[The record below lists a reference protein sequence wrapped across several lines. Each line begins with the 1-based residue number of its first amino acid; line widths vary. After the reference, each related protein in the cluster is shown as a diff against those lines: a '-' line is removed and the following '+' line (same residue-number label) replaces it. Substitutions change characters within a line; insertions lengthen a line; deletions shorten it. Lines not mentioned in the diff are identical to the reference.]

1 MTTPTIGYF
10 GERLDLR
17 IRQGATFGPIQAV
30 MRNPPVSPATVG
42 TLVNLAGC
50 TIRGQ
55 IRRKALDVAIIA
67 SFAVTITDSSK
78 GEYEFGLSSATTS
91 GITAGETLDSTT
103 SRYVWDLEL
112 VDATGRI
119 TPLYYGTVTVL
130 REVTR

>member
-17 IRQGATFGPIQAV
+17 IRQGATFGPIQAT
-30 MRNPPVSPATVG
+30 MRNPVIPPAEIG
-42 TLVNLAGC
+42 TPVNLTGC

-67 SFAVTITDSSK
+67 SFAVTITNALN
-78 GEYEFGLSSATTS
+78 GQYEFSLSSATTA
-91 GITAGETLDSTT
+91 GITAGENLDSTA
-103 SRYVWDLEL
+103 SKYVWDLEL
-112 VDATGRI
+112 VDSTGRI
-119 TPLYYGTVTVL
+119 TPLYYGAVTVL

>member
-10 GERLDLR
+10 GERMDLR
-17 IRQGATFGPIQAV
+17 IRQGATFGPIQAT
-30 MRNPPVSPATVG
+30 MRDPVVLPATIG
-42 TLVNLAGC
+42 TPVDLTGC

-67 SFAVTITDSSK
+67 SFTVTITNAVN
-78 GEYEFGLSSATTS
+78 GQYEFGLSSTTTA
-91 GITAGETLDSTT
+91 GITAGETLDSST
-103 SRYVWDLEL
+103 SKYVWDLEL

-119 TPLYYGTVTVL
+119 TPLYYGAVTVL